1 MAAVLSRLKLRLR
14 SAALRRLDADHAAL
28 DAFVRNAI
36 VDQVVA
42 GTFSIMPQSTIEWQR
57 WFEEAYRVCQH
68 RGCALSGW
76 HLRFAIYYRVGKM
89 QGLW

>member
-1 MAAVLSRLKLRLR
+1 MAAVLSRLKLK
-14 SAALRRLDADHAAL
+14 LRRAMLRQLDADYAVL
-28 DAFVRNAI
+28 DAFVRDAI
-36 VDQVVA
+36 VDRVV
-42 GTFSIMPQSTIEWQR
+42 TSVFSVMPQSTIEWQR

-68 RGCALSGW
+68 RGSTLSGW